1 MMKMYSWDTQMSDE
15 TKETGEEIVQ
25 SPTEL
30 TAREQGW
37 VNKEEWVADG
47 KDAETWRPAKEFVDR
62 GELYK
67 SIHANKRDL
76 KQTQATLAQTQAT
89 LTALQKHHAFV
100 FEKAQKQALEEL
112 KREKRQAIKN
122 EDFEKLETVEED
134 IEKLQEQHKAEKE
147 AFVSEQHHV
156 STGPHPDFVAW
167 TDKNDWY
174 KTDEDLRE
182 YADFKGIKYT
192 QKNPGVSPQEVLEYV
207 SKEVKKQ
214 FPEKFGVK
222 KAAPNAVLG
231 VNKTNSANRK
241 VMQDDD
247 LSETELDIMKELVSS
262 GVMTEKQYRADLK
275 KVKDR

>member
-67 SIHANKRDL
+67 SIHATKREL
-76 KQTQATLAQTQAT
+76 KQTQAT

-112 KREKRQAIKN
+112 KREKRAAIKD
-122 EDFEKLETVEED
+122 EDFQKLEAVEED
-134 IEKLQEQHKAEKE
+134 IEKLQEQHKQEKE
-147 AFVSEQHHV
+147 AFVAEAQIQS
-156 STGPHPDFVAW
+156 GPHPDFVAW
-167 TDKNDWY
+167 TEQNIWY
-174 KTDEDLRE
+174 RDDEDLRE

-192 QKNPGVSPQEVLEYV
+192 QKNPGVSPSEVLAYV

-231 VNKTNSANRK
+231 VNKTNSTSRK
-241 VMQDDD
+241 VMADDD
-247 LSETELDIMKELVSS
+247 LTETELEIMKELVSTKTL
-262 GVMTEKQYRADLK
+262 TEAQYRAELK